1 MVLALLAFAVV
12 IGLILF
18 VVSLLEKRGV
28 TRRRLVLR
36 RADVPAPPAS
46 AWSTRP
52 CAPIIRSF
60 FDAAGKAFIGV
71 DNYTAIFTSPDQLVV
86 LRNTVLWV
94 LVAPFVATVVGLL
107 YAIIVDGARG
117 EALAKALIFLPMAIS
132 FVGASIIWKF
142 VYEYRFYDPTL
153 KVNPQ
158 QIGLL
163 NQIIV
168 WLGRH
173 TPAVPDQPA
182 VEQPL
187 PHRRDDLDPGR
198 VRDDDPVRGDQG
210 DPARTSSRPRGS
222 TACPSW
228 GMFRFITIPTIRP
241 TLVVVLTTI
250 AIGSL
255 KVFDIVRT
263 MTGGQFGTS
272 VVANEFF
279 TQSFSAGN
287 QGLGAALAV
296 LLFVLVDP
304 DHRLQHPADPAIGG
318 TMSTVG
324 PQLDLGRDRA
334 AARTTGRRRPAA
346 SPRPRRS
353 G

>member
-1 MVLALLAFAVV
+1 MQLADKLGAMVLALLAFTVV

-28 TRRRLVLR
+28 KRVAWFFVGPTFLLLLLGLVY
-36 RADVPAPPAS
+36 PAVR
-46 AWSTRP
+46 TV
-52 CAPIIRSF
+52 IRSF

-94 LVAPFVATVVGLL
+94 LVAPVVATVVGLV

-117 EALAKALIFLPMAIS
+117 EALAKSLIFLPIAIS

-168 WLGRH
+168 WLGG
-173 TPAVPDQPA
+173 TPQQFLINQPWNTFFLIVVMIWIQA
-182 VEQPL
+182 GFAMTILSAAIKAIPADMVEAA
-187 PHRRDDLDPGR
+187 RLDG
-198 VRDDDPVRGDQG
+198 V
-210 DPARTSSRPRGS
+210 S
-222 TACPSW
+222 SW

-296 LLFVLVDP
+296 LLFILVIP
-304 DHRLQHPADPAIGG
+304 IIVYNIRQI
-318 TMSTVG
+318 
-324 PQLDLGRDRA
+324 
-334 AARTTGRRRPAA
+334 
-346 SPRPRRS
+346 RRS
-353 G
+353 EAR